1 MDFSEFRPSFA
12 HHPHRIFNINSFLN
26 RLFLYHIIIIDFSDF
41 QPAFA
46 HHPPFARRRAVYFFS
61 FNFLFYFQNLD
72 HPSHFIPHL
81 PRLAVYDF
89 FFIFHFLF
97 VFFCPTRLSVFSSRG
112 AGVRSGVLVDT
123 VRVVFFL
130 CFEVYLVSEKF
141 ERERVREKFCV
152 DCCGMSER
160 DWYQKVDECVRV
172 GIIKFNII
180 AKV

>member
-97 VFFCPTRLSVFSSRG
+97 VFFLPHPSFCLFITGGRG
-112 AGVRSGVLVDT
+112 EKRCFGGYRASG
-123 VRVVFFL
+123 FFL
-130 CFEVYLVSEKF
+130 VF
-141 ERERVREKFCV
+141 
-152 DCCGMSER
+152 
-160 DWYQKVDECVRV
+160 
-172 GIIKFNII
+172 
-180 AKV
+180 